1 MSSVSSDHLRA
12 ITEEVAKHTYPG
24 NQPGEEIAERAR
36 YTLQQDGYFKA
47 EVRLAGELVSPMQST
62 VAVTLEISEG
72 KQYRLKEIAF
82 GGNKV
87 ISAQELRQ
95 QLAIGNGEI
104 FDVEKIRRGLEQLRR
119 LYAARGYVNFA
130 PVPNTEADDENWVV
144 TLRIDLDEGQ
154 QFHYG
159 KLTVRRNELHPGD
172 SENILKSWRFREG
185 EIYNGE

>member
-1 MSSVSSDHLRA
+1 MSSDHLRA
-12 ITEEVAKHTYPG
+12 ITEEVAKHTYPA

-47 EVRLAGELVSPMQST
+47 EVRLARQLVSPIQST

-72 KQYRLKEIAF
+72 QQYRLKKVAF

-95 QLAIGNGEI
+95 QFAIGNGEI

-119 LYAARGYVNFA
+119 LYMARGYINFA
-130 PVPNTEADDENWVV
+130 PIANTEADGSELTGCSTKGVSITDHRSRSEQF
-144 TLRIDLDEGQ
+144 LRI
-154 QFHYG
+154 
-159 KLTVRRNELHPGD
+159 PP
-172 SENILKSWRFREG
+172 
-185 EIYNGE
+185 